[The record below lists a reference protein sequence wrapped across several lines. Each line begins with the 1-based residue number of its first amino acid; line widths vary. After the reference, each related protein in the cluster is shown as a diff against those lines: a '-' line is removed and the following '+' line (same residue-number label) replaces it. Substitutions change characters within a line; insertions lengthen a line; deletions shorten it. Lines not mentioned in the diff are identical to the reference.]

1 MTFEKWDPEIVKEE
15 EGADGDSHDQTGLS
29 GQELSKFALCFVPL
43 VHNINIYYLC
53 SSIHINCIPGGSQYH
68 QACERTLD
76 LKKVF
81 IPSLWTTQFLG
92 TSHFSNML
100 CFFFC
105 KVSSKTCP
113 QTWLLGKGMT
123 LGKGAGKGFTFLR
136 RRN

>member
-1 MTFEKWDPEIVKEE
+1 MKEE

-53 SSIHINCIPGGSQYH
+53 SSIHINCIPGDSQYH

-105 KVSSKTCP
+105 NIFINLLFLHCKQGSVSSYLPKLSV
-113 QTWLLGKGMT
+113 QIL
-123 LGKGAGKGFTFLR
+123 
-136 RRN
+136 